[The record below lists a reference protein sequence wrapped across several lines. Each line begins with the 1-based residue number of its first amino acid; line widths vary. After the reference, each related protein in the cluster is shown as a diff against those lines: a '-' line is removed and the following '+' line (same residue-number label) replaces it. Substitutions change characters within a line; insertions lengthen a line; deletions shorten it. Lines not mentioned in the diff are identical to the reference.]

1 MRKILLI
8 ISLLLFAVNITGIF
22 FHPVMSTP
30 ASLEK
35 KGIAGYDHTLY
46 PKENLLKMLSKDSD
60 TSGRGFADSAAMTVY
75 YGMFHSEDR
84 RISFFENWL
93 MWIAGKF
100 YPAISKTQDGLLLV
114 KGGAGNCSE
123 RTQVLMDIFNKNGLD
138 TRLISLNGHIAL
150 EVFFK
155 GHWMVTDPD
164 FGLVYEGDAI
174 QLSTDSGLRFA
185 DSVLTKNGFSE
196 QLRNK
201 YIDFW
206 KTTSDNI
213 VLPVNTVSSTRLFY
227 AEKICHWFSWLIPAL
242 MLVWVI
248 LKRKKKKL

>member
-1 MRKILLI
+1 MYRIPLV

-22 FHPVMSTP
+22 THPEMSTP
-30 ASLEK
+30 ASREK

-46 PKENLLKMLSKDSD
+46 PKELLLKMLSKNSD
-60 TSGRGFADSAAMTVY
+60 TTAGGFADSATRTVY

-123 RTQVLMDIFNKNGLD
+123 RTQVLMDIFNRNGLD
-138 TRLISLNGHIAL
+138 TKLISLNGHVTL
-150 EVFFK
+150 EVFFNGRWK
-155 GHWMVTDPD
+155 VTDPD
-164 FGLVYEGDAI
+164 FGLIYEGDAA
-174 QLSTDSGLRFA
+174 QLTTASGLQFA
-185 DSVLTKNGFSE
+185 DSVLTRNGFGE
-196 QLRNK
+196 ELRKK
-201 YIDFW
+201 YIDCL

-213 VLPVNTVSSTRLFY
+213 ILPVNTVSSTRLFY
-227 AEKICHWFSWLIPAL
+227 AEKIAHWFCWLIPAV
-242 MLVWVI
+242 MMVWVL
-248 LKRKKKKL
+248 LKRKNKRP